1 MITAQEART
10 NSENL
15 DTSAYLDDL
24 DKWIT
29 KASLLRASILAFRRD
44 HIKLFEKPYSEIGSP
59 NARPAMRKVTEQL
72 VSFGYTIS
80 YKQPLSQMD
89 TESVEI
95 LW

>member
-29 KASLLRASILAFRRD
+29 KASLDGRD
-44 HIKLFEKPYSEIGSP
+44 HIKLFKKAI
-59 NARPAMRKVTEQL
+59 
-72 VSFGYTIS
+72 
-80 YKQPLSQMD
+80 
-89 TESVEI
+89 
-95 LW
+95 

>member
-29 KASLLRASILAFRRD
+29 KASLDGRD
-44 HIKLFEKPYSEIGSP
+44 YIKLFEKPYSEIGSP